1 MKFSI
6 LGGMF
11 QMAIVEIIQSLS
23 KKGLT
28 TYQMNSPTVFA
39 YERDSFH
46 RIFLEL
52 VIIED
57 RCIQIS
63 QMIKV
68 YIKRK
73 PGSSENENVLQ
84 PSPQVRYIFT

>member
-1 MKFSI
+1 MNFSI

-52 VIIED
+52 VVIED

-73 PGSSENENVLQ
+73 PGSSETENVLQ